1 MARILVT
8 GGAGYVGSHVTK
20 LLAAKG
26 HESVVFDNLTRG
38 HAELVRWGEL
48 ILGDIRDAKALDTV
62 FEKYEFD
69 AVMHFAALAYVGE
82 SVVQPDIYY
91 DVNICGTRS
100 LLDAMI
106 RAGVKKIVF
115 SSTCAVYG
123 EPDHIPIAEDSTLAP
138 VNPYGFTKLACER
151 MMDDYDQAF
160 GLRSVRLRYFNAAG
174 ADINGEIGEW
184 HEPETHL
191 IPLVLDAA
199 SGRREKISI
208 FGFDY
213 PTLDGTAIRDYIHVE
228 DLADAHVR
236 ALDCLLDGGKT
247 IALNLGTGE
256 GISVKRVIETA
267 TRITEKEISAHYTER
282 RAGDPARL
290 IANPRKAQR
299 ILGWKA
305 RSSSLTEIIQTAWA
319 WHQSHFKGA
328 AK

>member
-8 GGAGYVGSHVTK
+8 GGAGYVGSHVAK

-38 HAELVRWGEL
+38 HAEFVRWGEL

-69 AVMHFAALAYVGE
+69 AVIHFAALAYVGE
-82 SVVQPDIYY
+82 SVVQPDLYY

-106 RAGVKKIVF
+106 RADVKKIVF

-174 ADINGEIGEW
+174 ADLNGEIGEW

-319 WHQSHFKGA
+319 WHQSHFNGA